1 MKINQLSYFVMTAK
15 YNNISKA
22 SKKLF
27 VSQPAI
33 SMAIK
38 DLEDEFK
45 CKLFIRNNNV
55 ITLTKEGKH
64 LLLLAKPL
72 LSQYENVKKEMTE
85 YIKKN
90 ETLCIGI
97 PPMLGTMMIPTIS
110 NEFAKIHPYA
120 QMQITEYGSKTNQLA
135 VESGE
140 IDISLTVTYGDNK
153 LSSLNYVKIKP
164 TKLKLAVNKK
174 SPLAKKSII
183 KFEDIKDVPLILMNE
198 GTLQAELINGE
209 FHSRGIKPNIK
220 IRSNQI
226 YTTKRLLEHGDFAA
240 FVFDTVFEDDEHIV
254 LKSFEDEIILD
265 IVAFK
270 YPRNFQ
276 ALLYRLRSLLPG
288 KSGSSW

>member
-38 DLEDEFK
+38 ELEDEFK

-85 YIKKN
+85 YIKNN

-97 PPMLGTMMIPTIS
+97 PPMLVTMMIPTIS

-140 IDISLTVTYGDNK
+140 IDISLTVTYGDNR

-174 SPLAKKSII
+174 SPLAKKEKI
-183 KFEDIKDVPLILMNE
+183 KFEDIGEIPLVLMDE
-198 GTLQAELINGE
+198 STLQAALVNNE

-240 FVFDTVFEDDEHIV
+240 FVFDTVFEDDENIV

-265 IVAFK
+265 IVVCWRKDAILNK
-270 YPRNFQ
+270 
-276 ALLYRLRSLLPG
+276 LG
-288 KSGSSW
+288 KDFIELVSKIDF

>member
-15 YNNISKA
+15 YSNISKA

-85 YIKKN
+85 YIKNN

-140 IDISLTVTYGDNK
+140 IDISLTVTYGDNR

-174 SPLAKKSII
+174 SPLAKKEKI
-183 KFEDIKDVPLILMNE
+183 KFEDIGEIPLVLMDE
-198 GTLQAELINGE
+198 STLQAALVNNE

-240 FVFDTVFEDDEHIV
+240 FVFDTVFEDDENIV

-265 IVAFK
+265 IVVCWRKDAILNK
-270 YPRNFQ
+270 
-276 ALLYRLRSLLPG
+276 LG
-288 KSGSSW
+288 KDFIELVSKIDF

>member
-27 VSQPAI
+27 ISQPAI

-38 DLEDEFK
+38 ELEDEFK

-240 FVFDTVFEDDEHIV
+240 FVFDTVFEDDEHIA

-265 IVAFK
+265 IVVCWRKDAILNK
-270 YPRNFQ
+270 
-276 ALLYRLRSLLPG
+276 LG
-288 KSGSSW
+288 KDFIELVSKIDF

>member
-265 IVAFK
+265 IVVCWRKDAILNK
-270 YPRNFQ
+270 
-276 ALLYRLRSLLPG
+276 LG
-288 KSGSSW
+288 KDFIELVSKIDF

>member
-38 DLEDEFK
+38 ELEDEFK

-120 QMQITEYGSKTNQLA
+120 QIQITEYGSKTNQLA

-174 SPLAKKSII
+174 SPLAKKEKI
-183 KFEDIKDVPLILMNE
+183 KFEDIGEIPLVLMDE
-198 GTLQAELINGE
+198 STLQAELVNDE
-209 FHSRGIKPNIK
+209 FRSRGIKPNIR

-240 FVFDTVFEDDEHIV
+240 FVFDTVFEDDENIV

-265 IVAFK
+265 IVVCWRKDAILNK
-270 YPRNFQ
+270 
-276 ALLYRLRSLLPG
+276 LG
-288 KSGSSW
+288 KDFIELVSKIDF

>member
-38 DLEDEFK
+38 ELEDEFK

-120 QMQITEYGSKTNQLA
+120 QMQITEYGSKINQLA

-265 IVAFK
+265 IVVCWRKDAILNK
-270 YPRNFQ
+270 
-276 ALLYRLRSLLPG
+276 LG
-288 KSGSSW
+288 KDFIELVSKIDF